1 MSHRPESDGWT
12 RAPAMGT
19 RALIGNLG
27 FYQMS
32 NVQRSSR
39 SGLKCQCV
47 GSDIDSPD
55 VRIPSPV
62 RLNDLGR
69 RIGTLVGGANFI
81 HGATGIVWLT
91 GVSISLNAVSGSSAM
106 GTTEMKMTVAT
117 TRSRNIHS
125 LRFTTGTPIACNLL
139 PRMFIVKP
147 CRIAPQP
154 MGYGKGKHFST
165 TDPASGNKMVDG
177 EKPSCQVFYCPIG

>member
-47 GSDIDSPD
+47 GSDFDSTD
-55 VRIPSPV
+55 VRIPSRM

-91 GVSISLNAVSGSSAM
+91 GVSISLNAVSGSSAV

-125 LRFTTGTPIACNLL
+125 LRFTTGTPIAWNLTASDVHCQAL
-139 PRMFIVKP
+139 PDSSPADGIWRG
-147 CRIAPQP
+147 Q
-154 MGYGKGKHFST
+154 HFST
-165 TDPASGNKMVDG
+165 TDPASGNKMD
-177 EKPSCQVFYCPIG
+177 